1 MESNDSSVK
10 VVVRVR
16 PWSEREKL
24 ASIVPVVSTRSEFK
38 EVSVVKEGYGRA
50 ISKKHV
56 FTFDEVFTNFTS
68 QEEVNSSQYISIGHA
83 CQYNII

>member
-38 EVSVVKEGYGRA
+38 EVSVVKEGYGL
-50 ISKKHV
+50 IESEL
-56 FTFDEVFTNFTS
+56 F
-68 QEEVNSSQYISIGHA
+68 VNHFVA
-83 CQYNII
+83 FWCLKR